1 MEFIKDYKIDN
12 IQPWERNPRKN
23 DKAVKKLVPL
33 LKEHG
38 FINPVI
44 IDQEGILRAG
54 HTRIKAAIELGMET
68 VPALIVNFKDVEH
81 AIAYAIADNK
91 SNEWAEWDFKEL
103 KELISELD
111 NFDFDLE
118 MTGFS
123 SEEMDNMLTY
133 ESQNIDDFFIEKD
146 EKEKKEEQKTIICP
160 HCQQEIN
167 LGDL

>member
-1 MEFIKDYKIDN
+1 MEFIKNFEIEKLKN
-12 IQPWERNPRKN
+12 WEHNPRKN
-23 DKAVKKLVPL
+23 DDAVEKLSKL
-33 LKEHG
+33 IKEHG

-44 IDQEGILRAG
+44 VDENNIIRAG
-54 HTRIKAAIELGMET
+54 HTRVKAALKLGLKEIP
-68 VPALIVNFKDVEH
+68 VLKYNFKDEAH

-91 SNEWAEWDFKEL
+91 SNEWAEWDFKQL

-133 ESQNIDDFFIEKD
+133 EKMFKDDEEYLKENYDKPEKT
-146 EKEKKEEQKTIICP
+146 KKICP
-160 HCQQEIN
+160 HCGKEI
-167 LGDL
+167 